1 MRITKT
7 ALLFLGVLALP
18 AFAQTTPPARDP
30 AATPGIDKRQANQE
44 KRIQQG
50 VQSGRL
56 TGKETARL
64 EKGQARIER
73 MEQRAKSDGVVTKK
87 ERAQIQRQQNVQ
99 SRHIAREK
107 HDKQTAKR

>member
-7 ALLFLGVLALP
+7 ALLFLGALALP
-18 AFAQTTPPARDP
+18 AFAQTTPPARDT

-56 TGKETARL
+56 TGKEAARL
-64 EKGQARIER
+64 EKGQARIDR
-73 MEQRAKSDGVVTKK
+73 TEQRAKADGVVTKK
-87 ERAQIQRQQNVQ
+87 ERARMQHQQNVQ
-99 SRHIAREK
+99 SRHIARAK
-107 HDKQTAKR
+107 HNARATTK

>member
-1 MRITKT
+1 MRITNT
-7 ALLFLGVLALP
+7 ALLFLGALALP

-50 VQSGRL
+50 VQSGQL
-56 TGKETARL
+56 TGKEAARL

-73 MEQRAKSDGVVTKK
+73 MEQRAKADGVVTKK
-87 ERAQIQRQQNVQ
+87 ERAQIQQQQNVQ
-99 SRHIAREK
+99 SRKIARQK
-107 HDKQTAKR
+107 HDKQTAK